1 MRGGTCCGI
10 LWFLVCYNLL
20 LVFLTVP
27 IHILNMVYRPGL
39 TGLTGWLK
47 SRQLTDLYTHSF
59 VPLLHTFLNGFN
71 NKLHYKKPR
80 LFLPPKQILILVYH
94 GD

>member
-1 MRGGTCCGI
+1 M
-10 LWFLVCYNLL
+10 LWYFMVFGLL
-20 LVFLTVP
+20 QSVAGFLTVP

-59 VPLLHTFLNGFN
+59 VPLLPTFLNGFN

-80 LFLPPKQILILVYH
+80 LFLPPKQILILVHH